1 MSHQPYEDWIL
12 DLNAMPEG
20 ERRTFQAHLEGCP
33 QCQALQRKW
42 QAAHRELRTR
52 AMISPAPGFTQ
63 RWQSGLA
70 KRQAREAR
78 RQALKTFIGFL
89 GGAIL
94 ILLGLA
100 VYVVSTST
108 PADWLAA
115 LVRYGFYTLNLADT
129 LVTLVSIWLRSTPLA
144 LNIALWIY
152 LAITLCLLS
161 LAWVFALWRTSILGV
176 NNQ

>member
-12 DLNAMPEG
+12 DINAMPES

-33 QCQALQRKW
+33 QCQTLQRKW
-42 QAAHRELRTR
+42 QATHRELRAR
-52 AMISPAPGFTQ
+52 AMVSPAAGFTQ

-78 RQALKTFIGFL
+78 RQAIKTFFGFL
-89 GGAIL
+89 GGAVL

-100 VYVVSTST
+100 IYVVSTSS

-115 LVRYGFYTLNLADT
+115 LIRYGFYSLNLADT
-129 LVTLVSIWLRSTPLA
+129 LVTLASIWLRSTPLA

-176 NNQ
+176 FNK